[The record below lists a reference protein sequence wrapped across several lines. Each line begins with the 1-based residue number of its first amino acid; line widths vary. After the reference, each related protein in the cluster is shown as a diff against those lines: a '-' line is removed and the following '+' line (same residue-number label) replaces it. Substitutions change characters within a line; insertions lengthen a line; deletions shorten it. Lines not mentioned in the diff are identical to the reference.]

1 MNSTPEERYIYGM
14 NGAQLIVQSLARQGV
29 EVVFG
34 IPGGANLP
42 LYDALTD
49 APFRHILCRHEQGA
63 GHAAEGYAKSTG
75 RVGVAIATSGPGA
88 TNLTTAI
95 ADAMLDSVPTVF
107 LIGQVRTELLGTDGF
122 QEADAFGITMPIV
135 KHSFLVRDPG
145 EIEQS
150 LVEAFYIAS
159 TGRPGPV
166 IIEFPQDMLRA
177 EVEYQDLEPNLPGYQ
192 PTTEGNHRQIRR
204 AAGAIFQAKQP
215 VLYTGGGALGAP
227 EQVRKLADLGLPVTS
242 TLMGLGTLPAEHSGW
257 LGMLGMHGTRAANY
271 AVDQSDLLIAV
282 GARFD
287 DRVTGK
293 LDEFAPRAAIIH
305 IDIDPAEIDKNRA
318 AHIPVVGD
326 TKNILEHLINELPT
340 MEQPLPDWA
349 EWWEKIR
356 TWQTEYPLSYQAEP
370 GRIKPQQAIETL
382 AALTRGEAIVTSDVG
397 QHQMWC
403 AQYYPFSRPGQWI
416 NSGGLGTMGFGLP
429 SGLGAQIGNPEE
441 RVVTVS
447 GDGSLAMSAI
457 EMSTLAENK
466 IPLKILLLNNGGFGM
481 VRQWQELFYQENY
494 SAIFL
499 GETIQWPLLAQALG
513 IHGAQVSD
521 PDELESAMQ
530 SWLDQPGPA
539 LLEVRVVENENC
551 YPMIPAGAAARD
563 MIG

>member
-1 MNSTPEERYIYGM
+1 M
-14 NGAQLIVQSLARQGV
+14 NGAELIIQVLADQGV
-29 EVVFG
+29 DVVFG

-49 APFRHILCRHEQGA
+49 APFKHVLCRHEQGA
-63 GHAAEGYAKSTG
+63 GHAAEGYAKATG

-107 LIGQVRTELLGTDGF
+107 LIGQVRTDLLGTDGF
-122 QEADAFGITMPIV
+122 QEADALGITLPIV
-135 KHSFLVRDPG
+135 KHSFLIRDAG

-166 IIEFPQDMLRA
+166 VIEFPQDILRSKA
-177 EVEYQDLEPNLPGYQ
+177 EYHGVEPDLPGYN
-192 PTTEGNHRQIRR
+192 PTVEGNRKQIRR
-204 AAGAIFQAKQP
+204 AAGALFAAGRPI
-215 VLYTGGGALGAP
+215 LYTGGGALPAYQ
-227 EQVRKLADLGLPVTS
+227 EVTKLADLGLPVTS
-242 TLMGLGTLPAEHSGW
+242 TLMGLGTLAAEHSGW
-257 LGMLGMHGTRAANY
+257 LGMLGMHGTRTANY
-271 AVDQSDLLIAV
+271 AMDQADLIIAV

-293 LDEFAPRAAIIH
+293 LTEFAPQAKIIH

-318 AHIPVVGD
+318 ADLPIVGD
-326 TKNILEHLINELPT
+326 AQNVLHQLLLELPSF
-340 MEQPLPDWA
+340 ERPLPEWSQWWA
-349 EWWEKIR
+349 QIR
-356 TWQTEYPLSYQAEP
+356 SWQKEYPLHYTTES

-382 AALTRGEAIVTSDVG
+382 AALTGGDAIITSDVG

-403 AQYYPFSRPGQWI
+403 AQYYPFNRPGQWI

-429 SGLGAQIGNPEE
+429 SGLGAQMGQDQQ

-447 GDGSLAMSAI
+447 GDGSLIMTAA
-457 EMSTLAENK
+457 EMSTLAENN

-481 VRQWQELFYQENY
+481 VRQWQELFYGENY
-494 SAIFL
+494 SSVSL

-513 IHGAQVSD
+513 IHGMTVSD
-521 PDELESAMQ
+521 PGQLEQAMVE
-530 SWLDQPGPA
+530 WLAQPGPA

>member
-1 MNSTPEERYIYGM
+1 M
-14 NGAQLIVQSLARQGV
+14 NGAELIVEVLADQGV
-29 EVVFG
+29 DVVFG

-63 GHAAEGYAKSTG
+63 GHAAEGYAKATG

-122 QEADAFGITMPIV
+122 QEADALGITLPIV
-135 KHSFLVRDPG
+135 KHSFLIRDAG

-166 IIEFPQDMLRA
+166 VIEVPQDILRA
-177 EVEYQDLEPNLPGYQ
+177 ETEYQGAKPNLPGYN
-192 PTTEGNHRQIRR
+192 PTLEGNRKQIRR
-204 AAGAIFQAKQP
+204 AAGALFAAQRP
-215 VLYTGGGALGAP
+215 MLYTGGGALSAYQ
-227 EQVRKLADLGLPVTS
+227 EVTKLADLGLPVTS

-257 LGMLGMHGTRAANY
+257 LGMLGMHGTRTANY
-271 AVDQSDLLIAV
+271 AIDLADLIIAA

-293 LDEFAPRAAIIH
+293 LTEFAPGAKIIH

-318 AHIPVVGD
+318 ADLPIVGD
-326 TKNILEHLINELPT
+326 TQNILHQLLLELPSF
-340 MEQPLPDWA
+340 ERPLPEWS
-349 EWWEKIR
+349 EWWTQIR
-356 TWQTEYPLSYQAEP
+356 AWQKEYPLHYTTESA
-370 GRIKPQQAIETL
+370 RIKPQQAIETL
-382 AALTRGEAIVTSDVG
+382 AALTDGDAIITSDVG

-403 AQYYPFSRPGQWI
+403 AQYYPFNRPGQWI

-429 SGLGAQIGNPEE
+429 SGMGAQMGQPEQ
-441 RVVTVS
+441 RVITVS
-447 GDGSLAMSAI
+447 GDGSLAMTCI
-457 EMSTLAENK
+457 EMSTLAENN
-466 IPLKILLLNNGGFGM
+466 IPLKVLLLNNGGFGM
-481 VRQWQELFYQENY
+481 VRQWQELFYEENY
-494 SAIFL
+494 SSVSL

-513 IHGAQVSD
+513 IHGMSVSD
-521 PDELESAMQ
+521 PRQLEQAMVE
-530 SWLDQPGPA
+530 WLAQPGPA